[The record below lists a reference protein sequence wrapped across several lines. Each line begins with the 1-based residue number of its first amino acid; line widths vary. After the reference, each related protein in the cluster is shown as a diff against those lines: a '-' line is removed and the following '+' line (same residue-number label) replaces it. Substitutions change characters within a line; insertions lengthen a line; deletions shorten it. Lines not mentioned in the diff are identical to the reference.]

1 MTLSSI
7 LRDFVRKKALALSA
21 SGSVKTFY
29 SLFYYI
35 HGMYLLLLIIT
46 DGWGGYN
53 ELSKCGY
60 RHKRVVLS
68 DTGDPAHVSMPGV
81 HRVAA
86 LLKRWLMGT
95 HQGSVSEK
103 HLDYYL
109 NPARQ

>member
-1 MTLSSI
+1 
-7 LRDFVRKKALALSA
+7 
-21 SGSVKTFY
+21 
-29 SLFYYI
+29 
-35 HGMYLLLLIIT
+35 
-46 DGWGGYN
+46 
-53 ELSKCGY
+53 
-60 RHKRVVLS
+60 VVLS